1 MKHRPGRSSAS
12 KKLAKTLAWV
22 KLKDVRTA
30 PPGAPSGDVD
40 VKVVD
45 QTKRILFVALY
56 ALLGMAVACVLSA
69 CFPSAEGQQAEDQ
82 KQEPKRPNVIL
93 ILTDDLA
100 LNDLNARAL
109 RHMPNLESLLID
121 EGTTFDNAFVTNSLC
136 CPSRASILRGQYTH
150 NHEIL
155 SNDPPRGG
163 FQKFRYVGHENST
176 MATWVK
182 EQGYRTA
189 FFGKYLNG
197 YKETYIPPGWDEWY
211 AVTGNYLSHTF
222 NENGHLVSYEP
233 ESYYDTDVMSDK
245 ASDYITRTAG
255 ADPPFFTADRPFL
268 MWIGTKA
275 PHQPASPAP
284 RDENAY
290 PDVSLPHPPSF
301 DEKDV
306 SDKPGW
312 VSDNPPLSLEQKRYM
327 EELYRKR
334 LQSMLA
340 VDDMIGD
347 LIGALRASGE
357 LDNTYIVFT
366 SDNGFHLGQHR
377 LGAGKWTPYEED
389 IRVPLIV
396 RGPGVPEGETLHHM
410 VLNNDLAPT
419 FADLAGAEPPSFV
432 DGRSLKPLL
441 TDHPP
446 PLRDWRQRFVI
457 ESVAERSGVPHPPFI
472 TESTVVPLLTGD
484 PLPGNW
490 RRTSA
495 ASAQS
500 SEEWGR
506 PWLKALRTNN
516 YLYVDYKTGEHE
528 LYDLR
533 KDPHQ
538 LDNIY
543 ATAPPEI
550 TQRLETQLD
559 ALRQCSA
566 EDCRTAES
574 EKRPT
579 GRRPSGG

>member
-1 MKHRPGRSSAS
+1 
-12 KKLAKTLAWV
+12 
-22 KLKDVRTA
+22 
-30 PPGAPSGDVD
+30 

-45 QTKRILFVALY
+45 QTRRILFVAVY
-56 ALLGMAVACVLSA
+56 ALLGVGVACALSA
-69 CFPSAEGQQAEDQ
+69 CFPSAEGKQADNQ
-82 KQEPKRPNVIL
+82 KQEPKPPNVIL

-100 LNDLNARAL
+100 VNDLNSRAL
-109 RHMPNLESLLID
+109 RHMPNLKSLLID
-121 EGTTFDNAFVTNSLC
+121 KGTTFDNAFVTNSLC
-136 CPSRASILRGQYTH
+136 CPSRATILRGQYTH

-163 FQKFRYVGHENST
+163 FQKFRFLGHENST

-284 RDENAY
+284 RDENDYSAI
-290 PDVSLPHPPSF
+290 SLPHPPSF

-334 LQSMLA
+334 LQSMLS

-347 LIGALRASGE
+347 LVGALHDSGE

-419 FADLAGAEPPSFV
+419 FADLAGAEPPSFA

-441 TDHPP
+441 ADDPT
-446 PLRDWRQRFVI
+446 PLKDWRQRFVI
-457 ESVAERSGVPHPPFI
+457 ESVAERSGVPQPPFI
-472 TESTVVPLLTGD
+472 TESEVVPLLTGD

-516 YLYVDYKTGEHE
+516 YLYVEYNTGEHE

-533 KDPHQ
+533 KDPNE
-538 LDNIY
+538 LNNMY

-550 TQRLETQLD
+550 TQRLEAQLD

-566 EDCRTAES
+566 AECRAAES
-574 EKRPT
+574 DQPGKRPT
-579 GRRPSGG
+579 GRRPSRE

>member
-1 MKHRPGRSSAS
+1 
-12 KKLAKTLAWV
+12 
-22 KLKDVRTA
+22 
-30 PPGAPSGDVD
+30 

-45 QTKRILFVALY
+45 QTRRILFVAVY
-56 ALLGMAVACVLSA
+56 ALLGLAVACALSA
-69 CFPSAEGQQAEDQ
+69 CVPSAEGKQVEKR
-82 KQEPKRPNVIL
+82 KQEPKPSNVVL

-100 LNDLNARAL
+100 VNDLNSRAL
-109 RHMPNLESLLID
+109 RHMPNLESLLI
-121 EGTTFDNAFVTNSLC
+121 EKGTTFDNAFVTNSLC
-136 CPSRASILRGQYTH
+136 CPSRATILRGQYTH

-163 FQKFRYVGHENST
+163 FEKFRYLGHENST

-189 FFGKYLNG
+189 YFGKYMNG

-222 NENGHLVSYEP
+222 NENGHLVSYDP
-233 ESYYDTDVMSDK
+233 ESYYDTDVISDK
-245 ASDYITRTAG
+245 ASDYIKRTAG
-255 ADPPFFTADRPFL
+255 ADPPFYTADRPFL
-268 MWIGTKA
+268 VYVGTKA

-284 RDENAY
+284 RDDDAY
-290 PDVSLPHPPSF
+290 PAVSLPRPPSF
-301 DEKDV
+301 DEADV
-306 SDKPGW
+306 SDKPDW
-312 VSDNPPLSLEQKRYM
+312 VRDNPPLTLEQKKYM
-327 EELYRKR
+327 EELYRRR

-340 VDDMIGD
+340 VDDLIGD
-347 LIGALRASGE
+347 LVGALQASGE

-419 FADLAGAEPPSFV
+419 IADLSGAEKPFFV
-432 DGRSLKPLL
+432 DGRSLVPLL
-441 TDHPP
+441 TDDPTPP
-446 PLRDWRQRFVI
+446 RDWRQRFVI
-457 ESVAERSGVPHPPFI
+457 ESVAERSGVPQPPFI
-472 TESTVVPLLTGD
+472 TESTVAPLLTGD
-484 PLPGNW
+484 PLPGDW

-533 KDPHQ
+533 KDPHE
-538 LDNIY
+538 LNNMY
-543 ATAPPEI
+543 ATAPPEL
-550 TQRLETQLD
+550 TRRLEAQLD

-566 EDCRTAES
+566 EECRAAEGDQPG
-574 EKRPT
+574 KRPT
-579 GRRPSGG
+579 GRRPTGE

>member
-1 MKHRPGRSSAS
+1 
-12 KKLAKTLAWV
+12 
-22 KLKDVRTA
+22 
-30 PPGAPSGDVD
+30 

-45 QTKRILFVALY
+45 QTRRILSVALY
-56 ALLGMAVACVLSA
+56 ALLGVAVACALSA
-69 CFPSAEGQQAEDQ
+69 CFPSAEGKQAENQ
-82 KQEPKRPNVIL
+82 KQEPKSPNVIL

-100 LNDLNARAL
+100 VNDLNPRAL
-109 RHMPNLESLLID
+109 RHLPNLKSLLID
-121 EGTTFDNAFVTNSLC
+121 KGTTFDNAFVTNSLC
-136 CPSRASILRGQYTH
+136 CPSRATILRGQYTH

-163 FQKFRYVGHENST
+163 FEKFRFLGHENST

-182 EQGYRTA
+182 EKGYRTA

-222 NENGHLVSYEP
+222 NENGHLVTYEP

-245 ASDYITRTAG
+245 ATDYIARTAG

-275 PHQPASPAP
+275 PHQPATPAP
-284 RDENAY
+284 RDVDSY
-290 PDVSLPHPPSF
+290 PAVSLPHPPSF
-301 DEKDV
+301 DEPDV

-312 VSDNPPLSLEQKRYM
+312 VSDNPPLSLEHKRYM

-340 VDDMIGD
+340 VDDMIGE
-347 LIGALRASGE
+347 LVGALQDSGE
-357 LDNTYIVFT
+357 LSNTYIVFT

-419 FADLAGAEPPSFV
+419 FADLAGADIPSFV

-441 TDHPP
+441 TDEPT
-446 PLRDWRQRFVI
+446 PLTDWRKRFVI
-457 ESVAERSGVPHPPFI
+457 EAVAERSGEPSTFVN
-472 TESTVVPLLTGD
+472 ESEVTPLLTGD
-484 PLPGNW
+484 PLPGDW
-490 RRTSA
+490 RKSSA
-495 ASAQS
+495 TTAQS
-500 SEEWGR
+500 SEDWGR

-516 YLYVDYKTGEHE
+516 YLYVEYKTGEYE

-533 KDPHQ
+533 KDPYE
-538 LDNIY
+538 LNNMY
-543 ATAPPEI
+543 ASAAPELK
-550 TQRLETQLD
+550 QRLKAQLD

-566 EDCRTAES
+566 EECRMAEDS
-574 EKRPT
+574 
-579 GRRPSGG
+579 